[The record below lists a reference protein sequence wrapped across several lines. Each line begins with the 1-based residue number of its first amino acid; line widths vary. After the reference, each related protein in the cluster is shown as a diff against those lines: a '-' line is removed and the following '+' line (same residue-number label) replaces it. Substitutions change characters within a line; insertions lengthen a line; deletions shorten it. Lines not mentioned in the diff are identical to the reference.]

1 MTPPSSQEM
10 PQREP
15 VVAPLA
21 IGRGPT
27 YFLDHLWR
35 ELGGTALYELTV
47 HRAAALWFLLL
58 AASNG
63 FHTFGILRHT
73 VDDPWSWAAV
83 GHVLSSLAQT
93 LFFVMATWI
102 ALVRSQP
109 VAKAVGLMPRLI
121 ALAAVI
127 SLFALPF
134 LPQLPDPPT
143 WLLFLSAGLGF
154 LGNGLAVLVLRWL
167 GRSFS
172 IMSEARKLVT
182 SGPYRF
188 VRHPL
193 YVTEEIA
200 IFGIFL
206 PYWTWVGATFFF
218 LHLIVQVVRLNNEEK
233 VLRAAFPEYAD
244 YARRTAQLIPAVW

>member
-10 PQREP
+10 PQPEP

-21 IGRGPT
+21 VGRGPT

-47 HRAAALWFLLL
+47 HRAAAVWFLLL
-58 AASNG
+58 AIVNAYGTVNNLYAAHAVWTLAVAAHFLSN
-63 FHTFGILRHT
+63 
-73 VDDPWSWAAV
+73 
-83 GHVLSSLAQT
+83 LSKT

-121 ALAAVI
+121 ALTAVI

-143 WLLFLSAGLGF
+143 SLLFLSAGLGF

-182 SGPYRF
+182 SGPYRV

-206 PYWTWVGATFFF
+206 PYWTWIGASFFF
-218 LHLIVQVVRLNNEEK
+218 LHLAIQIIRLNNEEK

-244 YARRTAQLIPAVW
+244 YARRTAQLVPGIW